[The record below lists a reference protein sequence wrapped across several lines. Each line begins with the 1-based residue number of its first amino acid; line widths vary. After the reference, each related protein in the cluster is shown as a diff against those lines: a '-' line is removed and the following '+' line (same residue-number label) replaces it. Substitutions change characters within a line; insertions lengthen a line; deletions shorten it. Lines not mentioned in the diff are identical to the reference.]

1 MTGAFATAVAALS
14 HGLVDGG
21 SPSALSLG
29 AGLVFAGMLGTLL
42 VGRRPSLPRLVA
54 IVAATQLAFH
64 TVFSWLTPGTA
75 TTTPGHHET
84 SVLLAPAA
92 EHHGT
97 DPAMWGA
104 HAVAM
109 LVTILFLR
117 RAEVALW
124 SLLRDALEAVTVAG
138 LPVIAVRP
146 LPGRAVSAQAPRH
159 PVSFV
164 FLSAL
169 SRRGPPAL
177 SHA

>member
-14 HGLVDGG
+14 HGFADGA

-29 AGLVFAGMLGTLL
+29 AALVFAGVLGTLL
-42 VGRRPSLPRLVA
+42 VGRRPSLPRLIA
-54 IVAATQLAFH
+54 IVAASQLAFH
-64 TVFSWLTPGTA
+64 TVFSWLSPGTA
-75 TTTPGHHET
+75 TAASGHHGT

-104 HAVAM
+104 HALAM

-117 RAEVALW
+117 RAELALW
-124 SLLRDALEAVTVAG
+124 SLLRDTLEAVTAAA
-138 LPVIAVRP
+138 LPAIAVRP
-146 LPGRAVSAQAPRH
+146 VPGRAYPAEAPRH

-164 FLSAL
+164 LLSAL

-177 SHA
+177 HHA